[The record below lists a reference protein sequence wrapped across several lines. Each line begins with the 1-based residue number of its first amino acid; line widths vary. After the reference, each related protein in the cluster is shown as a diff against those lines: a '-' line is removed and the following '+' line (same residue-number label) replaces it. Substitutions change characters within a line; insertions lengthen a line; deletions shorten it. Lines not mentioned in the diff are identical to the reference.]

1 MADDDYSDQL
11 AELIGGPG
19 EGDPTDPIDAL
30 LAAPDEEKRWVLRRI
45 AERDPVAAFR
55 AVLPEYSEKE
65 RLHFAQE
72 YRREQRRR
80 RARRILEEEE
90 KQQTAIERP
99 KGASLT
105 DLLAQP
111 DEDVHFLID
120 RLWPAQGKVVLAAQ
134 NKAGKT
140 TLVGNLVRSLVDGDA
155 FLGQFKVE
163 QVDRVVLLDNELS
176 PGMVRRWLRDQG
188 IVNTDAVDVFA
199 MRGRLSSFDILDPAT
214 RAEWADHIGPADVLL
229 FDPLR
234 PALDALGLSEDKD
247 SGRFLEALDELVAAA
262 GIGHLGVV
270 HHMGHS
276 NERSRGDSRIEDW
289 PDAKWRL
296 VRDRSDPDDPDGNNA
311 PRFFSAFGRDV
322 DQPETRL
329 DYSPE
334 DRHLSVLGGSRR
346 TVSQDRVAT
355 SIRAYVAGAEGCSGG
370 EIERGVGGDTR
381 LVRAAIKSLA
391 EEGWLRLER
400 QGPGKATKHYSA
412 TPAERDFDPVADETP

>member
-1 MADDDYSDQL
+1 MADEDESSVSWSIGDVIREFRGMEPDTQSLLMKHLSAAADERLVMETFFPVESDHMRGRVL
-11 AELIGGPG
+11 SRL
-19 EGDPTDPIDAL
+19 GDLKANHEAD
-30 LAAPDEEKRWVLRRI
+30 RI
-45 AERDPVAAFR
+45 FRHSMGQTPAERPN
-55 AVLPEYSEKE
+55 S
-65 RLHFAQE
+65 
-72 YRREQRRR
+72 
-80 RARRILEEEE
+80 
-90 KQQTAIERP
+90 T
-99 KGASLT
+99 SLT
-105 DLLAQP
+105 DLLAEP
-111 DEDVHFLID
+111 DEDVQYLID
-120 RLWPAQGKVVLAAQ
+120 RLWPVSGKIVLAAQ

-155 FLGQFKVE
+155 FLGHFKVE
-163 QVDRVVLLDNELS
+163 QVGRVVLLDNELS

-188 IVNTDAVDVFA
+188 IANTDAVDVFA
-199 MRGRLSSFDILDPAT
+199 MRGRLSSFDILDPAV
-214 RAEWADHIGPADVLL
+214 RNQWAVHIGPADVLL

-247 SGRFLEALDELVAAA
+247 SGRFLEALDELVALA

-296 VRDRSDPDDPDGNNA
+296 VRDRSDADDPEGNSA

-329 DYSPE
+329 GYSPE

-346 TVSQDRVAT
+346 TVSQDRVA
-355 SIRAYVAGAEGCSGG
+355 SSVRAFVTGAEGCSGG

-391 EEGWLRLER
+391 EEGWLLLDK
-400 QGPGKATKHYSA
+400 QGPGKPTKHYSA
-412 TPAERDFDPVADETP
+412 TPAARDFDPIEDETD